1 MAIEFLLPDLGEGIH
16 EAEIQSVMVKE
27 GDMVKEDQPIF
38 EVETDKAVVQIPS
51 PVTGKVEKINVSN
64 GQLVKVGMV
73 MMSFSTAGDA
83 KAQAPAAAKEAGQ
96 AKESHKEAAASVGS
110 TNKSSSAVAAPAK
123 QAGSNGNGTAIP
135 ANRPVPAAP
144 ATRRVARELG
154 VDLRAI
160 HGSGPAGLVTKE
172 DVRNHAAGALE
183 QSIAAP
189 AASRAATGQGSAA
202 TVRGAANAAAAGAKA
217 EVQSLSAKY
226 GDSATKSEPFT
237 TPSSHNEPI
246 DLPDFSKFGP
256 VERVPLRSIR
266 RKIAQSMAL
275 SWSRIPHVTTF
286 DEADVT
292 LLNQFIAKNQATMK
306 ERGARLTLT
315 VFALKAIASG
325 LKKYPQFNASLDERS
340 GEIVFKHY
348 FNLGVA
354 VATERGLIVPV
365 IKNVDQKSVID
376 LAMELAEIAEK
387 TRSGKIELDR
397 LQGGTFTL
405 TNIGAIGGTGST
417 PMINFPE
424 AAILGL
430 AKAAQK
436 PVVRDGKIEIG
447 LVLPLTLSFDH
458 RIADGAEA
466 AYFVQHIVQRLQDP
480 LTFLLEI

>member
-1 MAIEFLLPDLGEGIH
+1 MKEMAIDFLLPDLGEGIH
-16 EAEIQSVMVKE
+16 EAEIQCVMVKE
-27 GDMVKEDQPIF
+27 GEMVKEDQPIF

-51 PVTGKVEKINVSN
+51 PVTGKVEKINVST
-64 GQLVKVGMV
+64 GQVVKVGTV
-73 MMSFSTAGDA
+73 MMSFGTAGDA
-83 KAQAPAAAKEAGQ
+83 ATPAP
-96 AKESHKEAAASVGS
+96 AKESKQSGAELASSGP
-110 TNKSSSAVAAPAK
+110 AVKAVTSIAAPA
-123 QAGSNGNGTAIP
+123 QPASGNGHATISP

-154 VDLRAI
+154 IDLHAVK
-160 HGSGPAGLVTKE
+160 GTGPAGRVTKE
-172 DVRNHAAGALE
+172 DVRNHATGALE

-189 AASRAATGQGSAA
+189 AAHKSVPGIAAKPATAA
-202 TVRGAANAAAAGAKA
+202 
-217 EVQSLSAKY
+217 QSLAAKY
-226 GDSATKSEPFT
+226 GESAKAEPFT
-237 TPSSHNEPI
+237 TPSSNNEPI

-266 RKIAQSMAL
+266 RKIAQNMAL

-292 LLNQFIAKNQATMK
+292 LLNQFIAKHQANMR

-340 GEIVFKHY
+340 GELVFKHY
-348 FNLGVA
+348 YNIGVA

-365 IKNVDQKSVID
+365 IKNVDHKSVVD

-387 TRSGKIELDR
+387 TRSGKVEFDR

-424 AAILGL
+424 CAILGM

-436 PVVRDGKIEIG
+436 PVVRDGKIEVG
-447 LVLPLTLSFDH
+447 LILPLTLSFDH